1 MGNLNK
7 FYLMGRVARAPEA
20 IPGEGEA
27 RALIPVVPG
36 TGFRSPRGRGA
47 DALLLLAAGPQV
59 GAALALRPGQS
70 VLLRGQLQ
78 QEVQR
83 NPDGSERSELVALVQ
98 AIDLIADG
106 GPRRPRPPR
115 EDRPEGEGLEGAEP
129 QGEDGAAEGEG
140 GAAGG
145 ELERSGRRPRRRR
158 RRGPRREGG
167 PREGGPR
174 EGGPREGGPRE
185 GGPREGPHVEGGEA
199 PARSAPA
206 APPPPPPPPP
216 RVAPPPDPTYR
227 ADMPF

>member
-7 FYLMGRVARAPEA
+7 FYLMGRVARAPEPV
-20 IPGEGEA
+20 PGEGEA

-36 TGFRSPRGRGA
+36 TGFRAPRGRGP
-47 DALLLLAAGPQV
+47 DALMLLAAGPQV
-59 GAALALRPGQS
+59 GTALALRPGQS

-78 QEVQR
+78 QELRR

-115 EDRPEGEGLEGAEP
+115 EDRPEGAGASDGEGAPEGDGEP
-129 QGEDGAAEGEG
+129 HEHDPGEG
-140 GAAGG
+140 GEAG
-145 ELERSGRRPRRRR
+145 ELDGSRTGRRPRRRR
-158 RRGPRREGG
+158 RRGPRREGP
-167 PREGGPR
+167 PRGEGGTPQ
-174 EGGPREGGPRE
+174 GGPHEHQRPE
-185 GGPREGPHVEGGEA
+185 HQ
-199 PARSAPA
+199 RSEHQRAEPA

-227 ADMPF
+227 SDMPF